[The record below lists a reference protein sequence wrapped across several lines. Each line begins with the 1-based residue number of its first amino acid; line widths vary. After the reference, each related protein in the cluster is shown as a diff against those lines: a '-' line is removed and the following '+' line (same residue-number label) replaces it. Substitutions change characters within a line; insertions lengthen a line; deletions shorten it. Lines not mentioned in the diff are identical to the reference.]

1 MPKPMRKYDPG
12 IRTVTVNRWLTCPEP
27 GCQQQAF
34 RSRTFTGPLAD
45 QESGTWDPDPRCV
58 PHLRAA
64 KRAAA
69 GVL

>member
-1 MPKPMRKYDPG
+1 MRRYDPG
-12 IRTVTVNRWLTCPEP
+12 IKTVTVNRWLTCPTCGNE
-27 GCQQQAF
+27 AF

-45 QESGTWDPDPRCV
+45 QESGTWDPDPRCL

-64 KRAAA
+64 MRAAA

>member
-1 MPKPMRKYDPG
+1 MRRYQSG
-12 IRTVTVNRWLTCPEP
+12 IKTVTVNRWLTCPDCGHE
-27 GCQQQAF
+27 AF

-64 KRAAA
+64 KRTAA